1 MYMKNVKTPQN
12 NNIIYYFFLLLL
24 FMWYSLGFSRSL
36 NNEKEGITL
45 GREEGGGTLLKRVHK
60 VMEFYNFIFMAW
72 KVMEFNCR
80 SLKVM
85 EN

>member
-1 MYMKNVKTPQN
+1 MKNVKTPQN

-36 NNEKEGITL
+36 DNEKEGIIL
-45 GREEGGGTLLKRVHK
+45 GREGGGGGTLLNRVRK

-72 KVMEFNCR
+72 KVMEFNCW

>member
-1 MYMKNVKTPQN
+1 MKNVKTPQN

-36 NNEKEGITL
+36 DNEKEGIIL
-45 GREEGGGTLLKRVHK
+45 GREGGGGTLLNRVRK
-60 VMEFYNFIFMAW
+60 VMEFNNFIFMAW
-72 KVMEFNCR
+72 KVMKFNCW

>member
-1 MYMKNVKTPQN
+1 MKNVKTLHN

-36 NNEKEGITL
+36 DNEKEGIIL
-45 GREEGGGTLLKRVHK
+45 GREGGGGTLLNRVRK

-72 KVMEFNCR
+72 KVMEFNCW

>member
-1 MYMKNVKTPQN
+1 MKNVKRPQN

-36 NNEKEGITL
+36 DNEKEGIIL
-45 GREEGGGTLLKRVHK
+45 GREGGGGTLLNRVCK

-72 KVMEFNCR
+72 KVMEFNCW